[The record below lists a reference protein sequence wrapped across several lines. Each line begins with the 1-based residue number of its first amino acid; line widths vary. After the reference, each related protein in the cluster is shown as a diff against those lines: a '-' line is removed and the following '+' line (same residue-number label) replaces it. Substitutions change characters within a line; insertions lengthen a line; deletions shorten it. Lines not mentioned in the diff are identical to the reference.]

1 MLKRLYVR
9 NYVLIEEL
17 DISFGKGM
25 SIITGETG
33 AGKSILLGALGLI
46 LGQRADAGALQIKTK
61 KCIIEGTFNIAEYKL
76 QSYFNE
82 NELDYEVET
91 TIRREISAEGKS
103 RAFINDTPVTLAVL
117 KDLSSR
123 LVDIHSQHETLLL
136 NSNKFQLNVVDD
148 FANNQDR
155 LAKYTTTLSTF
166 NALKKS
172 LEIMI
177 EAEDKSK
184 VDFDYFNFQL
194 NELVEANLSNPEEIT
209 ILEQEQERLENA
221 EEIKLRLSQGFTVLS
236 GNENNMLVQL
246 KVIQQQIAALS
257 KFDKTYEEIA
267 NRIKS
272 SLVELKDISNELE
285 RAENAINSD
294 NKRLDIIQERLS
306 LLYKLQQK
314 HRVDDLHSLINLQAE
329 IADKVFTIG
338 TFEDRIIAKTKELD
352 QQKVI
357 LGKEALALTEARK
370 KAIPKIEKE
379 ITGNLG
385 ELAMQGA
392 ILRIALIPNEGN
404 QFTGDGSEKVHFLF
418 SANKGGEFKEISKV
432 ASGGEL
438 SRLMLCIKALMARIT
453 SMPTVI
459 FDEIDSGISGET
471 ASKVGSIIKQMAAEH
486 QVIAITHLPQMAGKG
501 HHHYF
506 VYKTETKGK
515 THTHL
520 KILSTEERITE
531 IARMLSGETLTEA
544 ALGNAKALLSLN

>member
-46 LGQRADAGALQIKTK
+46 LGQRADAGALQNKTK

-76 QSYFNE
+76 QSFFTE
-82 NELDYEVET
+82 NELDYEEET

-103 RAFINDTPVTLAVL
+103 RAFINDTPVTLAIL

-136 NSNKFQLNVVDD
+136 NSNKFQLNVVDE
-148 FANNQDR
+148 FARNQDR
-155 LAKYTTTLSTF
+155 LAKYSDTLATY
-166 NALKKS
+166 NELKKS
-172 LEIMI
+172 IEIMKEE
-177 EAEDKSK
+177 EAKSK
-184 VDFDYFNFQL
+184 ADFDYFNFQL
-194 NELVEANLSNPEEIT
+194 NELSEANLSDPDELSS
-209 ILEQEQERLENA
+209 LEQEQERLENA
-221 EEIKLRLSQGFTVLS
+221 EEIKLRLSQGFTALS
-236 GNENNMLVQL
+236 GSDDNMLVQL
-246 KVIQQQIAALS
+246 KVIQQQIAGLA

-272 SLVELKDISNELE
+272 SLVELKDISDELE
-285 RAENAINSD
+285 RAEEAINSD
-294 NKRLDIIQERLS
+294 NKRLEIIQDRLS

-314 HRVDDLHSLINLQAE
+314 HRVEDLQSLITLQAE
-329 IADKVFTIG
+329 LADKVFAIG
-338 TFEDRIIAKTKELD
+338 TLEDRITAKTKELEELHTKLEKD
-352 QQKVI
+352 AAV
-357 LGKEALALTEARK
+357 LTEARK
-370 KAIPKIEKE
+370 KAIPQIEKE

-392 ILRIALIPNEGN
+392 LLRIALIPNEEN
-404 QFTGDGSEKVHFLF
+404 RFTADGAEKVHFLF
-418 SANKGGEFKEISKV
+418 SANKGGDFKEISKV

-438 SRLMLCIKALMARIT
+438 SRLMLCIKALMAKLT

-459 FDEIDSGISGET
+459 FDEIDTGISGET

>member
-1 MLKRLYVR
+1 MQ
-9 NYVLIEEL
+9 
-17 DISFGKGM
+17 SFF
-25 SIITGETG
+25 T
-33 AGKSILLGALGLI
+33 
-46 LGQRADAGALQIKTK
+46 
-61 KCIIEGTFNIAEYKL
+61 
-76 QSYFNE
+76 E
-82 NELDYEVET
+82 NELDYEEET

-103 RAFINDTPVTLAVL
+103 RAFINDTPLTLTIL

-136 NSNKFQLNVVDD
+136 NSNKFQLNVVDE
-148 FANNQDR
+148 FARNQDR
-155 LAKYTTTLSTF
+155 LAKYSDTLTTY
-166 NALKKS
+166 NELKKS
-172 LEIMI
+172 IEIMKEE
-177 EAEDKSK
+177 EAKSK
-184 VDFDYFNFQL
+184 ADFDYFNFQL
-194 NELVEANLSNPEEIT
+194 NELSEANLSDPEELSV
-209 ILEQEQERLENA
+209 LEQEQERLENA
-221 EEIKLRLSQGFTVLS
+221 EEIKLRLSQGFTALS
-236 GNENNMLVQL
+236 GSDDNMLVQL
-246 KVIQQQIAALS
+246 KVIQQQIAGLA

-272 SLVELKDISNELE
+272 SLVELKDISDELE
-285 RAENAINSD
+285 RAEEAINSD
-294 NKRLDIIQERLS
+294 NKRLEIIQDRLS

-314 HRVDDLHSLINLQAE
+314 HRVEDLQSLITLQAE
-329 IADKVFTIG
+329 LADKVFAIG
-338 TFEDRIIAKTKELD
+338 TLEDRITAKTKELEELHSKLEKD
-352 QQKVI
+352 AAV
-357 LGKEALALTEARK
+357 LTEARK
-370 KAIPKIEKE
+370 KAIPQIEKE

-392 ILRIALIPNEGN
+392 LLRIALIPNEEN
-404 QFTGDGSEKVHFLF
+404 RFTADGAEKVHFLF
-418 SANKGGEFKEISKV
+418 SANKGGDFKEISKV

-438 SRLMLCIKALMARIT
+438 SRLMLCIKALMAKLT

-459 FDEIDSGISGET
+459 FDEIDTGISGET